1 MPVIVNQTLY
11 NQVKDDADKLYKK
24 PSAYKSG
31 WIVKTYKERGGTY
44 EDDNQK
50 KNLQRWFKEQWGDI
64 GGKDYPVYRPTKRI
78 TKDTPLTVDEI
89 DPKQAKKQIALK
101 QIIKGES
108 NLPPFYSKD
117 KEILKWSNPSEVL
130 KKKNKYLGEDI
141 PLYLSSRKDK
151 KYMVLNPTTNK
162 FVHFGQIG
170 YEDFTKSNNLIKRDN
185 YLKRSKNIKGDWKD
199 NKYSPNNLSINI
211 LW

>member
-1 MPVIVNQTLY
+1 MPFIVNQTLY

-44 EDDNQK
+44 EDDNQP
-50 KNLQRWFKEQWGDI
+50 KNLERWFKEKWGDI

-78 TKDTPLTVDEI
+78 TKGTPLTVDEI

-162 FVHFGQIG
+162 FVHFGQMG
-170 YEDFTKSNNLIKRDN
+170 YQDYTHHKNSMKRDN
-185 YLKRSKNIKGDWKD
+185 YLKRSKNIKGDWK
-199 NKYSPNNLSINI
+199 NNIYSPNNLSINI

>member
-11 NQVKDDADKLYKK
+11 NQVKDEANKLYKK

-44 EDDNQK
+44 EDDNQP
-50 KNLQRWFKEQWGDI
+50 KNLERWFKEQWGDI

-89 DPKQAKKQIALK
+89 DPKQAKKQIELK

-162 FVHFGQIG
+162 FVHFGQMG
-170 YEDFTKSNNLIKRDN
+170 YQDFTKSNNLIKRDN
-185 YLKRSKNIKGDWKD
+185 YLKRSKNIKGDWK
-199 NKYSPNNLSINI
+199 NNIYSPNNLSINI